1 MTNIERNATNV
12 ENIIISFREIE
23 LDKGKH
29 RKKQNSQFIP
39 INICSCHD
47 VGDLETAL
55 DTVQQTK
62 YNSYKSNTINIINSI
77 EEYIKGN

>member
-1 MTNIERNATNV
+1 MVEINKCGLVER
-12 ENIIISFREIE
+12 
-23 LDKGKH
+23 
-29 RKKQNSQFIP
+29 
-39 INICSCHD
+39 CSCHD